1 MLEVKLDGL
10 DVLAKKLDELHAK
23 VKGLHHAMP
32 QELEAWQR
40 DDMHRRFPNTKVDDS
55 DEETVASTE
64 IWPRSRLPSKDQHH
78 HQGPKQH
85 AVARASPR
93 QHVARPLK
101 RSSRPI
107 LRAELLQKLH
117 DRMIRLVA
125 EAMKWP

>member
-1 MLEVKLDGL
+1 MFEVRIEGL
-10 DVLAKKLDELHAK
+10 DTFTKKLEAMQAK
-23 VKGLHHAMP
+23 VKGLHQAMP

-93 QHVARPLK
+93 QHLARPVK
-101 RSSRPI
+101 RSTRPI
-107 LRAELLQKLH
+107 LREELLQKLR
-117 DRMIRLVA
+117 DRMIRLVE
-125 EAMKWP
+125 EALKWR